1 MRNAGKSAKTI
12 SMQDCYRVLKD
23 CDGDADISWLS
34 RLPMTLLSGPGR
46 ACMYAI
52 YSARQQKPSRALS
65 FMMIA
70 DGLADDAERPY
81 VLFLRSIFESLCGN
95 AEVAARI
102 GVEAGE
108 AAHDLGDKEL
118 EKDVLEHLVVMES
131 EREGKR

>member
-1 MRNAGKSAKTI
+1 MKTV

-23 CDGDADISWLS
+23 CDVDTDISWLS
-34 RLPMTLLSGPGR
+34 RLPMTLLSGSGR

-65 FMMIA
+65 FMAIA
-70 DGLADDAERPY
+70 DGLAEDAERPY

-95 AEVAARI
+95 TEVAVKI

-108 AAHDLGDKEL
+108 AAHDLGDKSL
-118 EKDVLEHLVVMES
+118 EKDVLEHLAVVES
-131 EREGKR
+131 EKETRP